1 MVAAMSRSMR
11 MLVAAGAAVAVM
23 AAAAAA
29 SAEEAWTAPAGEQAR
44 KKPLPAG
51 AKSVEQGRRVAAA
64 NCATCHGADG
74 KGKGV
79 AAMALTPKPADW
91 TSKRVQDETDGA
103 LYWKI
108 STGRGAMP
116 PWRHLPEGDR
126 WAVVLYLRSLK
137 K

>member
-1 MVAAMSRSMR
+1 MGAAMSGRVR
-11 MLVAAGAAVAVM
+11 ALVAAGAAVAVM
-23 AAAAAA
+23 GAAAAT
-29 SAEEAWTAPAGEQAR
+29 SAQEAWTAPAAEQAR
-44 KKPLPAG
+44 KNPLPAG

-64 NCATCHGADG
+64 NCVTCHGADG
-74 KGKGV
+74 RGKGA

-116 PWRHLPEGDR
+116 PWRHLPESER
-126 WAVVLYLRSLK
+126 WAVIHYLRSLK